1 MEAPHRDAMLA
12 PSGSRSHTVGGRGR
26 AHGNEAGEITIAI
39 GTGRRNPG
47 RDALALAPGPVGE
60 TREGTAALGLGPARR
75 SVATGPRGGAPAPA
89 RRVASRAVSLC
100 SKMDLLQYKHIHCL
114 KDAQHK

>member
-47 RDALALAPGPVGE
+47 RDALALA
-60 TREGTAALGLGPARR
+60 LGPAGGSPDSEGTTAVTALALGPGRR
-75 SVATGPRGGAPAPA
+75 SVATGGDGAPA
-89 RRVASRAVSLC
+89 RRVASALFHSVPKWTC
-100 SKMDLLQYKHIHCL
+100 YKHDISI
-114 KDAQHK
+114 A